1 MAGTIRIS
9 SELEAKPFL
18 QGVDNMVGA
27 LDELTDEIKDT
38 AKQGDN
44 SIEKLTDSLKEAE
57 KASEGFGT
65 RIKGAGADTK
75 RSMKEAE
82 DGLSEFKSEA
92 NSTARESAASFDGS
106 AESIVDSFQEIAANA
121 FAGFGAAGAV
131 AGLAAAAGIGIASA
145 AIVEAEEKAKE
156 AQQRVQDFGNAIID
170 TGKTTAS
177 LDRMNESLR
186 LILANADDAPKKF
199 KDIEKAAELMGLEAS
214 TIALAYAG
222 NEDAIDSMLDA
233 ATKAYKPM
241 AEYSQAMGV
250 SVGEQGEAYV
260 DLIQELK
267 KVQEETEL
275 ANKIEQEYLAS
286 GGAEIEA
293 KKAAIDTINQ
303 AYDDAV
309 GSVLD
314 FKNEETGVL
323 DVQAYIDSMTARQE
337 ALTNYQTSLANSK
350 FTTEQK
356 DALNEMGLEAA
367 SAWMAGYESATP
379 EQKKQM
385 EKFLTES
392 AKDTSGVAKGEI
404 DKAFKKPIEA
414 KVEVKADMEMAQKDL
429 DNLVKARTAIIKLDF
444 QDRYGKRV
452 Y

>member
-1 MAGTIRIS
+1 MAGTIRIG
-9 SELEAKPFL
+9 SELEPKPFL
-18 QGVDNMVGA
+18 AGVDSMVDA
-27 LDELTDEIKDT
+27 LDELTDVITDT
-38 AKQGDN
+38 AKDGDK
-44 SIEKLTDSLKEAE
+44 SVEKLTDSFKEAE
-57 KASEGFGT
+57 KASEGLGT
-65 RIKGAGADTK
+65 RIKGSGDDIK
-75 RSMKEAE
+75 RGMDKASEGVEDFRQESM
-82 DGLSEFKSEA
+82 
-92 NSTARESAASFDGS
+92 STAKESAASFDGS
-106 AESIVDSFQEIAANA
+106 AESIIDSFQEIAANA
-121 FAGFGAAGAV
+121 FIGFGAAGAV

-145 AIVEAEEKAKE
+145 AIVQAEEDAKE

-177 LDRMNESLR
+177 LEKINENLR
-186 LILANADDAPKKF
+186 LILGNADDAPKKF
-199 KDIEKAAELMGLEAS
+199 KDIQDAAEKTGLKAS
-214 TIALAYAG
+214 TLALAYAG
-222 NEDAIDSMLDA
+222 NEDAINSMVDA
-233 ATKAYKPM
+233 AEKAYKPI
-241 AEYSQAMGV
+241 AEQANALGV
-250 SVGEQGEAYV
+250 AVGEQGEAYADIV
-260 DLIQELK
+260 VELK
-267 KVQEETEL
+267 NVQKETEM
-275 ANKIEQEYLAS
+275 AQKIEQEYLAS

-303 AYDDAV
+303 AYDDAA
-309 GSVLD
+309 GSILD

-356 DALNEMGLEAA
+356 EALNSMGLEAA

-414 KVEVKADMEMAQKDL
+414 KVEVKADMSMAQQDL

-444 QDRYGKRV
+444 QDRFGKRV

>member
-18 QGVDNMVGA
+18 QGVDSMVEA
-27 LDELTDEIKDT
+27 LDDLTDEIKDT

-65 RIKGAGADTK
+65 RIKGVGGDTK
-75 RSMKEAE
+75 RGMKEAE

-106 AESIVDSFQEIAANA
+106 AESIIDSFQEIAANA

-131 AGLAAAAGIGIASA
+131 AGLAAAAGIGMASA
-145 AIVEAEEKAKE
+145 AIVKAEEDAKA

-170 TGKTTAS
+170 TGDTTAS
-177 LDRMNESLR
+177 LDKINESLR
-186 LILANADDAPKKF
+186 LILGNADDAPKKF
-199 KDIEKAAELMGLEAS
+199 KDIEEAAKKTGLKAS
-214 TIALAYAG
+214 TLALAYAG
-222 NEDAIDSMLDA
+222 NEDAIDSMVDA
-233 ATKAYKPM
+233 AQKGYREIAVS
-241 AEYSQAMGV
+241 ANALGV
-250 SVGEQGEAYV
+250 SVGEQGEAYADIV
-260 DLIQELK
+260 TELK
-267 KVQEETEL
+267 KVQEETQL
-275 ANKIEQEYLAS
+275 AQKFEQEYLAT

-293 KKAAIDTINQ
+293 KKAAIETINT

-309 GSVLD
+309 GSILD

-323 DVQAYIDSMTARQE
+323 DVQAYIDAMTARQE
-337 ALTNYQTSLANSK
+337 ALTNYQTSLANSE

-356 DALNEMGLEAA
+356 DALNAMGIEAA

-379 EQKKQM
+379 EQKAAM
-385 EKFLTES
+385 ERFLTES
-392 AKDTSGVAKGEI
+392 AKDTSGVAKDEI
-404 DKAFKKPIEA
+404 EKTFKKPIDA
-414 KVEVKADMEMAQKDL
+414 KVKAIADTEAARRDL
-429 DNLVKARTAIIKLDF
+429 DNLIEARTAIIRVDF
-444 QDRYGKRV
+444 RDREGRPV
-452 Y
+452 G

>member
-18 QGVDNMVGA
+18 QGVDNMVEA
-27 LDELTDEIKDT
+27 LDDLTDEIKDT
-38 AKQGDN
+38 AKDGDKAV
-44 SIEKLTDSLKEAE
+44 EKLTDSFKDAE
-57 KASEGFGT
+57 KASEGLGT
-65 RIKGAGADTK
+65 KIKGSGDNIKQGMDKASEGVEDF
-75 RSMKEAE
+75 RQESM
-82 DGLSEFKSEA
+82 
-92 NSTARESAASFDGS
+92 STAKESAASFDGS
-106 AESIVDSFQEIAANA
+106 AESIIDSFQEIAANA
-121 FAGFGAAGAV
+121 FIGFGAAGAV

-145 AIVEAEEKAKE
+145 AIVSAEEDAKE
-156 AQQRVQDFGNAIID
+156 ATARVQDFGNAIID
-170 TGKTTAS
+170 TGETTAS
-177 LDRMNESLR
+177 LDKVNEALR

-199 KDIEKAAELMGLEAS
+199 KDIEEAAKKTGLKAS
-214 TIALAYAG
+214 TLALAYAG
-222 NEDAIDSMLDA
+222 NEDAINSMVDA
-233 ATKAYKPM
+233 AEKAYKPI
-241 AEYSQAMGV
+241 AEQANALGV
-250 SVGEQGEAYV
+250 AVGEQGEAYADIV
-260 DLIQELK
+260 VELK
-267 KVQEETEL
+267 KVQEETEM
-275 ANKIEQEYLAS
+275 AQKIEQEYLAS

-293 KKAAIDTINQ
+293 KKAAIETINT

-309 GSVLD
+309 GSILD

-337 ALTNYQTSLANSK
+337 ALTNYQTSLANSN

-444 QDRYGKRV
+444 QDRNGKRV

>member
-18 QGVDNMVGA
+18 QGVDNMVEA
-27 LDELTDEIKDT
+27 LDDLTDEIKDT
-38 AKQGDN
+38 AKDGDKAVEN
-44 SIEKLTDSLKEAE
+44 LTDSLKEAE
-57 KASEGFGT
+57 KASEGLGT
-65 RIKGAGADTK
+65 RIKGSGDNIKQGMDKA
-75 RSMKEAE
+75 
-82 DGLSEFKSEA
+82 SEGVENFREESL
-92 NSTARESAASFDGS
+92 STAKESAASFDGS
-106 AESIVDSFQEIAANA
+106 AESIIDSFQEIAANA
-121 FAGFGAAGAV
+121 FIGFGAAGVV
-131 AGLAAAAGIGIASA
+131 AGLAAAAGIGIASQ
-145 AIVEAEEKAKE
+145 AIVQAEEDAKE

-170 TGKTTAS
+170 TGNTTAS
-177 LDRMNESLR
+177 LEKINENLR
-186 LILANADDAPKKF
+186 LILGNADDAPKKF
-199 KDIEKAAELMGLEAS
+199 KDIEDAAKKTGLKAS
-214 TIALAYAG
+214 TLALAYAG
-222 NEDAIDSMLDA
+222 NEDAINSMVKA
-233 ATKAYKPM
+233 AEAAYKPI
-241 AEYSQAMGV
+241 AEQANALGV
-250 SVGEQGEAYV
+250 AVGEQGEAYADV
-260 DLIQELK
+260 VTELK
-267 KVQEETEL
+267 KVQEETEM
-275 ANKIEQEYLAS
+275 AQKIEQEYLAS

-309 GSVLD
+309 GSILD

-337 ALTNYQTSLANSK
+337 ALTNYQTSLANSN

-414 KVEVKADMEMAQKDL
+414 KVEAKADTKMAQEDL